1 MIANILL
8 VASFLVFLAVAIYA
22 KVRSSLGSFIV
33 LTGLLIGI
41 LNLIY
46 VIIQYVR

>member
-8 VASFLVFLAVAIYA
+8 VASFLVFLAVAVYA
-22 KVRSSLGSFIV
+22 KVKSKLGSFVV
-33 LTGLLIGI
+33 LTGLFIGI

-46 VIIQYVR
+46 VLLQYV